1 LSVSATTEEAAGTA
15 ELEEIYQHSTA
26 RKLTMLGVLLISL
39 VVIALA
45 ATATGVAGI
54 SVSDVARVIVSRMIP
69 GLHLATVSDLAE
81 TVVMELRLPGF
92 SWRYLPVS
100 VWQGQVRLCR
110 GFTQPIGITFY
121 TGVIGRGILRSSNC
135 HCIGDKH
142 SGERVHYSWKVSD
155 CCKFICFW
163 FNFNVID
170 LWHSQD

>member
-1 LSVSATTEEAAGTA
+1 MSVSATTEEAAGTA

-81 TVVMELRLPGF
+81 TVVMELRLPRILLAILTGLSLAGAGAVMQGF
-92 SWRYLPVS
+92 Y
-100 VWQGQVRLCR
+100 
-110 GFTQPIGITFY
+110 QPIGITFY
-121 TGVIGRGILRSSNC
+121 TGVIGRGIRSSNC

>member
-1 LSVSATTEEAAGTA
+1 MILSVSATTEEAAGTA

-81 TVVMELRLPGF
+81 TVVMELRLPRILLAILTGLSLAGAGAVMQGVLRNPLVSPFTLGLSAGASLGAAIAIVLGTSILGSAFIIAGKYLIVVNSFVFFFF
-92 SWRYLPVS
+92 SKL
-100 VWQGQVRLCR
+100 
-110 GFTQPIGITFY
+110 
-121 TGVIGRGILRSSNC
+121 
-135 HCIGDKH
+135 
-142 SGERVHYSWKVSD
+142 
-155 CCKFICFW
+155 
-163 FNFNVID
+163 
-170 LWHSQD
+170 